1 MKVSQEA
8 TREPVARRE
17 AEAVRQDATQHPAGG
32 NKEEGSRMDARGGG
46 CATKGNARW
55 RRHDNRQRDN
65 QPANSK
71 TDASFTSLNYLS

>member
-1 MKVSQEA
+1 VPQEA

-17 AEAVRQDATQHPAGG
+17 AEAVRQDATQQPAGG
-32 NKEEGSRMDARGGG
+32 NKEEGSRMDERGG
-46 CATKGNARW
+46 CATKGDARW
-55 RRHDNRQRDN
+55 RRHDNRRRDN